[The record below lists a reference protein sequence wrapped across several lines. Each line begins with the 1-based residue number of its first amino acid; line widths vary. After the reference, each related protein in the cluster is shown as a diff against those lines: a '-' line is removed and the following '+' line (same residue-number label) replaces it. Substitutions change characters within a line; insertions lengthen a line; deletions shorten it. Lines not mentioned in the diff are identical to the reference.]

1 MLDGGVRV
9 VRLAHRRSAGD
20 TGGLTGIAGSRG
32 HTGRHLRRG
41 NDALLGAAKVTEDR
55 AIRDTSTALVTEQGE
70 TSYSKDEASLP
81 YLRISI

>member
-20 TGGLTGIAGSRG
+20 TGGLTGIARSWG
-32 HTGRHLRRG
+32 HTGRHWRRG
-41 NDALLGAAKVTEDR
+41 NDAQLGAAKVTEDR
-55 AIRDTSTALVTEQGE
+55 AIRDTSTALVAEQGE
-70 TSYSKDEASLP
+70 TSYSVDEASLP